1 MKNKKEVDEF
11 KLEAILSLKKEWEES
26 LLESFVE
33 KNQEWKVKLNAVNAV
48 IGQVDD
54 SVLPYGYDE
63 FCKKIIEVSKEI
75 LDKTI
80 NYDDLFLKDIEYSKI
95 KKEKKSSKDMD
106 EAIASKL
113 NEKFNNNFTSVLSKK
128 QILEVVKYKLQEKY
142 YLIEKELQRS
152 MEKAESI
159 LKKQEIK

>member
-33 KNQEWKVKLNAVNAV
+33 KTQEWKVKLNAVNAV
-48 IGQVDD
+48 ISQVDD
-54 SVLPYGYDE
+54 SVLLYGYDE

-95 KKEKKSSKDMD
+95 KKEKNLAKTWM
-106 EAIASKL
+106 KL
-113 NEKFNNNFTSVLSKK
+113 
-128 QILEVVKYKLQEKY
+128 
-142 YLIEKELQRS
+142 
-152 MEKAESI
+152 
-159 LKKQEIK
+159 